1 MQSGFRLGL
10 IINPLAGVGGQ
21 AALKGSDGV
30 AEQALAQGVLPQA
43 QRRVAQAL
51 ELLLPLRAPWGAICL
66 PNWALRIRWS
76 VS

>member
-10 IINPLAGVGGQ
+10 IINPIAGVGGQ

-43 QRRVAQAL
+43 HRRVAVAL
-51 ELLLPLRAPWGAICL
+51 E
-66 PNWALRIRWS
+66 
-76 VS
+76 